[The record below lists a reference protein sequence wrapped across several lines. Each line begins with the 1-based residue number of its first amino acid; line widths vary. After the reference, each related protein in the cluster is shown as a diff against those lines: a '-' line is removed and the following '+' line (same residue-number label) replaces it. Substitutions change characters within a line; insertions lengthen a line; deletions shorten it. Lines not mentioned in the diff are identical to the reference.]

1 MGHIEQI
8 AARLAKQMTRQE
20 VILKAIEGRLK
31 WYQAASILGITDRQ
45 MRRIK
50 ERYEREGYSGV
61 QDRRGKRPRRKRIS
75 VEVVDQV
82 LTLRR
87 AYYADFSIAHFH
99 EFLRQK
105 HGLTLSEKWTRLL
118 LQKAGLAEKAP
129 ARGKFRRRRERRP
142 MRGMLLH
149 LDASTHK
156 WLQGQPTYDLLA
168 VIDDADGRLLYARLE
183 PQESTMTSLRAIRDV
198 VVRYGRF
205 CELYTDRGSHFCT
218 TTRAEAGPNVV
229 QNGQIPRA
237 LKALG
242 IRHIRARSPQARG
255 RSERAFRTIQ
265 GRLPQ
270 ELRLAGITDYAAANA
285 YLEKIFMPKFN
296 ENFTVEPAESDSA
309 FTRLDGLAVD
319 LPLSVQHERIVQPDN
334 TVSFRGMTLQL
345 RHSTTRIH
353 YVRCPVTVHEFT
365 DTSLGVTYTGHLLGL
380 YDQDGQDI
388 SGKDLRKSDRKR
400 AA

>member
-1 MGHIEQI
+1 MSPIEREV
-8 AARLAKQMTRQE
+8 ARLAKAMTRQE

-31 WYQAASILGITDRQ
+31 WHQAASILGISDRQ

-50 ERYEREGYSGV
+50 QLYEQQGFSGV
-61 QDRRGKRPRRKRIS
+61 QDRRGQRPRRKRIP

-99 EFLRQK
+99 EFLIHK

-118 LQKAGLAEKAP
+118 LQKAGLADKAP
-129 ARGKFRRRRERRP
+129 ARGKYRRHRERRP

-149 LDASTHK
+149 LDASMHA
-156 WLQGQPTYDLLA
+156 WLEGQPPQDLMA
-168 VIDDADGRLLYARLE
+168 VLDDADGRLLYARLV
-183 PQESTMTSLRAIRDV
+183 PQESTMTSLQAIRDV

-205 CELYTDRGSHFCT
+205 CELYTDRGSHFCN
-218 TTRAEAGPNVV
+218 TTRAEAGPDAV
-229 QNGQIPRA
+229 QNGHVPRA

-270 ELRLAGITDYAAANA
+270 ELRLQGITDYTDANH
-285 YLEKIFMPKFN
+285 YLQTVFMPTFN
-296 ENFTVEPAESDSA
+296 DNFTVEPAQPESA
-309 FTRLDGLAVD
+309 FTRLNGLNVD
-319 LPLSVQHERIVQPDN
+319 LPLSVQYERVVRPDN
-334 TVSFRGMTLQL
+334 TISFRGARLQL
-345 RHSTTRIH
+345 PSSSKRIH
-353 YVRCPVTVHEFT
+353 FVRCPVTVHEFT
-365 DTSLGVTYTGHLLGL
+365 DGTLGISYMGHILAR
-380 YDQDGQDI
+380 YDQDGCDI
-388 SGKDLRKSDRKR
+388 TRTPTTPRGKK